1 MCNAHDLGTLA
12 TPTSC
17 HFIMYA
23 GFAATMFAANPCLL
37 SIPSGCDHDA
47 ICSSRSSVVAISI
60 GTCTSTSTLHHYC
73 RVCELECRSSSMD
86 ITFYL
91 ALQNWE
97 LDMQA
102 EFLNLIDPHKLEQ
115 MKTKRLLDA
124 NKKCC
129 AYLGCGSVGYA

>member
-1 MCNAHDLGTLA
+1 MPLPLVATLSCMLDLLQPCLQQILA
-12 TPTSC
+12 
-17 HFIMYA
+17 
-23 GFAATMFAANPCLL
+23 LL
-37 SIPSGCDHDA
+37 SIPSGCDCDA

-86 ITFYL
+86 TTFYL

-115 MKTKRLLDA
+115 MKRKRLLDA